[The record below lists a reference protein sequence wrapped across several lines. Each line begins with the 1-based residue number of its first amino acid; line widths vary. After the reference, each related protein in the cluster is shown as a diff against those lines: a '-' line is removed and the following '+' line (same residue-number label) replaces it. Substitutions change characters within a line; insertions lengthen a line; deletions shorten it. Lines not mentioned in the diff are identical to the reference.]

1 MVRATKHAP
10 ARRTASPS
18 NTSTVADGCAL
29 SSMRDRHGYSKF
41 IAVIGKARKITPTT
55 TNVAVRIKE
64 QINATHEL
72 LPLLI
77 LFGDG
82 GGDIFSV
89 II

>member
-1 MVRATKHAP
+1 MIFVQMKM
-10 ARRTASPS
+10 RRRYRLLIGKYLFAIYIV
-18 NTSTVADGCAL
+18 NTLKT
-29 SSMRDRHGYSKF
+29 Y

-64 QINATHEL
+64 QINVTHEL
-72 LPLLI
+72 LPLL